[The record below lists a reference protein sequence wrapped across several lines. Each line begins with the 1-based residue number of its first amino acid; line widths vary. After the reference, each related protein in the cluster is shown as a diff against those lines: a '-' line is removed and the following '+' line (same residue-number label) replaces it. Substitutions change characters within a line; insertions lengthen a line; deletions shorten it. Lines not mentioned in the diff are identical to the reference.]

1 MSKRTAV
8 VSRNQAFSRF
18 LPGAVET
25 IDGETVKISLHDLK
39 GADFD
44 AYTREFLQHQLR
56 SVIAQ
61 WPNRDA
67 AYKTFLEN
75 PETKT
80 FEFVT
85 SVRLVAQTLPIVEC
99 RVCGAVTNIATD
111 KSEGK
116 KCRRPGCG
124 GGLRVLPFIEIHSC
138 GVESNVRVPPCGN
151 GHGDQYIRMDRHAQR
166 RWACGMP
173 GCDWSEA
180 AFASYCGKNC
190 YFALLQVPL
199 DKKKKRKSQVLVGS
213 NRVYRTQSIDILNP
227 PQGELGRLFRS
238 YDDYVPSLFVSEY
251 LGLGNIDFGNLE
263 PLFQLL
269 NEMKNGEQN
278 GATSGPSLE
287 TVIAGLRIS
296 DEERQRLMAAM
307 TQASGQAHSAKRV
320 EEFRKSLSRVKEL
333 VPELAPLTVPW
344 KVLKEI
350 YDVCLAMNLPNATN
364 LHDLID
370 RLSGR
375 GGAAALS
382 ALEMSNARSELSR
395 CGLDD
400 IALITNFP
408 IVSCA
413 YGYTRGSSYS
423 NEDHVLRA
431 FAKRPSVTGGSSDR
445 TPLYAL
451 STGTEALVMRVS
463 PSAMMRYLEANGFI
477 ANSEQPEDDA
487 TRRAWV
493 LRQFMDD
500 NRASNP
506 AAYAMF
512 AAVHSYAHRMIEQLA
527 LESCFSTTSLSE
539 MVLPA
544 ALGFIIYVNQRSE
557 FNIGGLSSFIEQRL
571 SRALAAV
578 VQPTPCMFDPICTMK
593 DGGACNGCLY
603 LPEVT
608 CREFNAGLTR
618 SVLHGGDIL
627 AQHELAPLV
636 GARRFVGFFE
646 AISRS

>member
-1 MSKRTAV
+1 VAQSQT
-8 VSRNQAFSRF
+8 SRPTR
-18 LPGAVET
+18 
-25 IDGETVKISLHDLK
+25 VK
-39 GADFD
+39 G
-44 AYTREFLQHQLR
+44 R
-56 SVIAQ
+56 SVAG
-61 WPNRDA
+61 PDA
-67 AYKTFLEN
+67 A
-75 PETKT
+75 
-80 FEFVT
+80 
-85 SVRLVAQTLPIVEC
+85 
-99 RVCGAVTNIATD
+99 
-111 KSEGK
+111 
-116 KCRRPGCG
+116 
-124 GGLRVLPFIEIHSC
+124 
-138 GVESNVRVPPCGN
+138 
-151 GHGDQYIRMDRHAQR
+151 
-166 RWACGMP
+166 
-173 GCDWSEA
+173 A
-180 AFASYCGKNC
+180 AFAFCRLLKSIVAAWNRT
-190 YFALLQVPL
+190 FAFRHAVTVTAINTSGWTDTRNAAGRAECRDVIGQKQRSRATAARIVTLRFYKSRSTRRRSVSPRCSLVQIASIEPSRSIYLILHKGSL
-199 DKKKKRKSQVLVGS
+199 DVCFAHTTITFRLCSFPNILVS
-213 NRVYRTQSIDILNP
+213 ATSTSEIWS
-227 PQGELGRLFRS
+227 RS
-238 YDDYVPSLFVSEY
+238 
-251 LGLGNIDFGNLE
+251 
-263 PLFQLL
+263 LFQLL

-350 YDVCLAMNLPNATN
+350 YDVCLAMNLPNARN

-382 ALEMSNARSELSR
+382 ALEMSNARSELPR

-627 AQHELAPLV
+627 AQHELAPIV

>member
-1 MSKRTAV
+1 M
-8 VSRNQAFSRF
+8 
-18 LPGAVET
+18 
-25 IDGETVKISLHDLK
+25 
-39 GADFD
+39 
-44 AYTREFLQHQLR
+44 
-56 SVIAQ
+56 
-61 WPNRDA
+61 
-67 AYKTFLEN
+67 
-75 PETKT
+75 
-80 FEFVT
+80 
-85 SVRLVAQTLPIVEC
+85 
-99 RVCGAVTNIATD
+99 
-111 KSEGK
+111 
-116 KCRRPGCG
+116 
-124 GGLRVLPFIEIHSC
+124 
-138 GVESNVRVPPCGN
+138 
-151 GHGDQYIRMDRHAQR
+151 
-166 RWACGMP
+166 
-173 GCDWSEA
+173 
-180 AFASYCGKNC
+180 
-190 YFALLQVPL
+190 
-199 DKKKKRKSQVLVGS
+199 
-213 NRVYRTQSIDILNP
+213 
-227 PQGELGRLFRS
+227 
-238 YDDYVPSLFVSEY
+238 
-251 LGLGNIDFGNLE
+251 
-263 PLFQLL
+263 
-269 NEMKNGEQN
+269 
-278 GATSGPSLE
+278 
-287 TVIAGLRIS
+287 
-296 DEERQRLMAAM
+296 
-307 TQASGQAHSAKRV
+307 
-320 EEFRKSLSRVKEL
+320 SRVKEL

-344 KVLKEI
+344 KILKEI
-350 YDVCLAMNLPNATN
+350 YDVCLAMNLPNARN

-382 ALEMSNARSELSR
+382 ALEMSNARSELPR

-627 AQHELAPLV
+627 AQHELAPIV